1 MRSHI
6 NKDVQRWMKW
16 FLPFYLFTFLPL
28 VAQAQSITGR
38 APQQVAAGEQFRLTY
53 TVNTQDV
60 KGFRAGNIPEELE
73 VLMDRARRH
82 SRVSKWSTATCPV
95 RRR

>member
-38 APQQVAAGEQFRLTY
+38 APQQVAAGELFGDVAQLGERLPCK
-53 TVNTQDV
+53 Q
-60 KGFRAGNIPEELE
+60 E
-73 VLMDRARRH
+73 VESSTLF
-82 SRVSKWSTATCPV
+82 VST
-95 RRR
+95 